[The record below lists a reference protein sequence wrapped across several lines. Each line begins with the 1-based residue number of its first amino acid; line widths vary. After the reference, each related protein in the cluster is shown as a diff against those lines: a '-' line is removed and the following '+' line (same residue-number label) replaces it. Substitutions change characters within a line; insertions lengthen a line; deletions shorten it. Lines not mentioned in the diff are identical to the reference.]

1 MKLKPSMKTPLTLLG
16 LTLLAAADAALAAGP
31 TIPQRPPPDT
41 FQKLTE
47 DWPFA
52 LATPAAPVAGPVAPP
67 WSDNY
72 FVGGIGKTYES
83 GKEEIFVAIR
93 LRDGQAGFSLFGNQP
108 NGEDISVSAIEMAEK
123 LVDSKVTLKKGAE
136 FATVKF
142 DQAAITQPAPQTAPV
157 LGRPGMPNVPGMK
170 GQPIIRPPG
179 APGIV
184 PRPTT
189 IPLPSAA
196 SMPSNTNAAPASPA
210 NPAPNAPRQRVR
222 VIQSTP

>member
-1 MKLKPSMKTPLTLLG
+1 MTTPLTLLG
-16 LTLLAAADAALAAGP
+16 LSLLTAIHAAIAAGP
-31 TIPQRPPPDT
+31 NIPQRPPVES

-93 LRDGQAGFSLFGNQP
+93 LRDGQVGFSLYGTQP
-108 NGEDISVSAIEMAEK
+108 NGEDISVAGIEMSEK
-123 LVDSKVTLKKGAE
+123 LLDSKVTLKKGSE
-136 FATVKF
+136 FATIKF
-142 DQAAITQPAPQTAPV
+142 DQAAIAQTAPQAAPAP
-157 LGRPGMPNVPGMK
+157 GRPGMPTLPGVK
-170 GQPIIRPPG
+170 GQSFIRPP
-179 APGIV
+179 APGTV

-189 IPLPSAA
+189 IPQPSAVA
-196 SMPSNTNAAPASPA
+196 LPSNTNAAPPTPA